1 MIGRVIKSLGNV
13 YQVSTEK
20 GILQASLK
28 GKLRLSDSNATNPV
42 AVGDMVEIDK
52 FDEYQ
57 IHKILPRK
65 NKITRKAIAKGN
77 SEQVLA
83 ANIDFLLIISSLIQP
98 KLHLNFIDRCLIT
111 AEAFKIEPVLI
122 FTKTDLVE
130 NWKEMADEIHEIYS
144 PLNINTI
151 FSDSRELSDLSKL
164 ESLIAGKTSALTG
177 QSGVGKST
185 LIKTLAPELNIRIG
199 ETSKKWS
206 TGKHTTTNAE
216 LFEIRPN
223 TFLID
228 TPGLREFGLLDIEE
242 EELSHYFKEMIPF
255 LGNCKYSKCTHTH
268 EPQCAVKDAVESGK
282 IHVKRY
288 ENYLQIFESLDKK
301 SY

>member
-13 YQVSTEK
+13 YQVSTEI
-20 GILQASLK
+20 GVLQATLK
-28 GKLRLSDSNATNPV
+28 GKMRLGDHNATNPV
-42 AVGDMVEIDK
+42 AVGDLVEIDK

-57 IHKILPRK
+57 IHEILPRK
-65 NKITRKAIAKGN
+65 NKITRKAISKGN
-77 SEQVLA
+77 SEQVIA
-83 ANIDFLLIISSLIQP
+83 SNIDLLLIISSLTQP

-122 FTKTDLVE
+122 FTKIDLVN
-130 NWKEMADEIHEIYS
+130 NWQEVAEEIKSIYS
-144 PLNINTI
+144 ALNIHALFT
-151 FSDSRELSDLSKL
+151 DSRVKNNLSDLDDIIK
-164 ESLIAGKTSALTG
+164 GKTSALTG

-185 LIKTLAPELNIRIG
+185 LINTLAPGLNLRIG

-216 LFEIRPN
+216 LFQISDQ

-228 TPGLREFGLLDIEE
+228 TPGLREFGLLDIDE

-268 EPQCAVKDAVESGK
+268 EPQCSIKDAVESGE
-282 IHVKRY
+282 IHFKRY